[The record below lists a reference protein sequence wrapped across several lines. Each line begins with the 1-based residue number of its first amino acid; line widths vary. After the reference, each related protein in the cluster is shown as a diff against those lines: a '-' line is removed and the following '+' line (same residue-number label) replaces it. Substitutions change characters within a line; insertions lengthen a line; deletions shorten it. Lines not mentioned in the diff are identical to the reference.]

1 MARFTYTVQDSSGT
15 VTTGSVNADDEDAA
29 VQSLQSKGFFI
40 LSIQAEEEKGKGIV
54 IGGKKGAYGKV
65 PGSDMVFFGE
75 QLSTLVAGGIPLV
88 RALGLLSEHAENK
101 NMQICLGMVY
111 KEVSAGGTLHKAL
124 EKHPKVFNEI
134 WCSLV
139 QAGEVSGQ
147 LATVLRQITEYVR
160 SQEELKGKIISALA
174 YPSVMALGAGGVLIY
189 FMMFIVPTFAKI
201 FDDFH
206 MELPTITKVVMVFSN
221 ILTHYAL
228 VTLLVLA
235 GIIWALKAYIST
247 PAGLLNWNKFIFSLP
262 LAGPLMKNMNLEQML
277 TTMSTLLRSGVSI
290 LNAVAVLENM
300 FKRNLVFQNALK
312 AAKADIAGGRSI
324 SESFKKTGI
333 FPGMVTQMMWM
344 GEESGKLPD
353 IIVVLSSF
361 YKQQINQFIARF
373 TAMIDPILLVGMGG
387 IVGVLVMSIFIPI
400 FKMSSM
406 EGGSM

>member
-1 MARFTYTVQDSSGT
+1 MPRYSYTVQDSSGN
-15 VTTGSVNADDEDAA
+15 VTTGVVGADDEDAA

-40 LSIQAEEEKGKGIV
+40 LSIAEDDKDKGII
-54 IGGKKGAYGKV
+54 IGGKKGDYGKV

-101 NMQICLGMVY
+101 NLQICLGMVY
-111 KEVSAGGTLHKAL
+111 KEVSAGGALHKAL
-124 EKHPKVFNEI
+124 EKHPKVFDEI

-160 SQEELKGKIISALA
+160 GQEELKGKIISALA
-174 YPSVMALGAGGVLIY
+174 YPSVMALGATGVLIY
-189 FMMFIVPTFAKI
+189 FMVFIVPTFAKI

-206 MELPTITKVVMVFSN
+206 MELPTITKVVMMFSN
-221 ILTHYAL
+221 LLTQYAL
-228 VTLLVLA
+228 ITVLVIA
-235 GIIWALKAYIST
+235 GIVWGLKAYIST
-247 PAGLLNWNKFIFSLP
+247 PSGLLNWNRFMFSLP
-262 LAGPLMKNMNLEQML
+262 LFGNLMKNMKLEQLL

-290 LNAVAVLENM
+290 LNSVAVLENM
-300 FKRNLVFQNALK
+300 FKSNLVFKNALT

-333 FPGMVTQMMWM
+333 FPGLITQMMWM

-353 IIVVLSSF
+353 IIVVLSAF

-406 EGGSM
+406 DGGSL

>member
-1 MARFTYTVQDSSGT
+1 MPRYSYTVQDSSGN
-15 VTTGSVNADDEDAA
+15 VTTGTLGADDEDAA
-29 VQSLQSKGFFI
+29 VQSLQSKGLFI
-40 LSIQAEEEKGKGIV
+40 LSIQEDDKDKGIL
-54 IGGKKGAYGKV
+54 IGGKKGSYGKV
-65 PGSDMVFFGE
+65 SGSDMVFFGE

-88 RALGLLSEHAENK
+88 RALGLLSEHAENQ

-111 KEVSAGGTLHKAL
+111 KEVSAGGAFHKAL

-174 YPSVMALGAGGVLIY
+174 YPSVMALGATGVLIY
-189 FMMFIVPTFAKI
+189 FMLFIVPTFAKI
-201 FDDFH
+201 FEDFH
-206 MELPTITKVVMVFSN
+206 MELPTITKMVMMFSN
-221 ILTHYAL
+221 MLTHYAL
-228 VTLLVLA
+228 ITILCVAAIVWGLR
-235 GIIWALKAYIST
+235 AYIST
-247 PAGLLNWNKFIFSLP
+247 PAGLLNWNKFMFSLP
-262 LAGPLMKNMNLEQML
+262 LFGQLMKNMNLEQML

-300 FKRNLVFQNALK
+300 YKKNLIFQNALK
-312 AAKADIAGGRSI
+312 SAKADIAGGRSI

-373 TAMIDPILLVGMGG
+373 TALIDPILLVGMGG
-387 IVGVLVMSIFIPI
+387 VVGVLVMSIFIPI

>member
-1 MARFTYTVQDSSGT
+1 MPRYSYTVQDSSGN
-15 VTTGSVNADDEDAA
+15 VTTGVVGADDEDAA

-40 LSIQAEEEKGKGIV
+40 LSIAEDDKDKGII
-54 IGGKKGAYGKV
+54 IGGNKGGYGKV

-101 NMQICLGMVY
+101 NLQICLGMVY
-111 KEVSAGGTLHKAL
+111 KEVSAGGALHKAL
-124 EKHPKVFNEI
+124 EKHPKVFDEI

-147 LATVLRQITEYVR
+147 LATVLRQITDYVR
-160 SQEELKGKIISALA
+160 GQEELKGKIISALA
-174 YPSVMALGAGGVLIY
+174 YPSVMALGATGVLIY
-189 FMMFIVPTFAKI
+189 FMVFIVPTFAKI
-201 FDDFH
+201 FEDFH
-206 MELPTITKVVMVFSN
+206 MELPAITKAVMMVSN
-221 ILTHYAL
+221 LLTQYAL
-228 VTLLVLA
+228 ITILVIA
-235 GIIWALKAYIST
+235 GIVWGLKAYIAT
-247 PAGLLNWNKFIFSLP
+247 PSGLLNWNRFMFSLP
-262 LAGPLMKNMNLEQML
+262 LFGNLMKNMKLEQLL

-290 LNAVAVLENM
+290 LNSVAVLENM
-300 FKRNLVFQNALK
+300 FKSNLVFKNALT

-333 FPGMVTQMMWM
+333 FPGLITQMMWM

-353 IIVVLSSF
+353 IIVVLSAF

-387 IVGVLVMSIFIPI
+387 VVGVLVMSIFIPI

-406 EGGSM
+406 DGGSM